1 MKWMHA
7 LVGRERTREA
17 DQTLGLSLAFVA
29 GAANAGGFL
38 AVGQYTSHMS
48 GIVSAMADQLVLGNL
63 KLLLAGLGAFICFAA
78 GAATSSLLI
87 NWARRR
93 RMHSEYALSLLLE
106 AVLMLGF
113 GLLGG
118 WLSKLSGF
126 FLPFTVMWLCYLMG
140 LQNAI
145 VTKLSSK
152 RIRTTHVT
160 GLVTDIGIELGRL
173 LYWNRHSDAA
183 GMPRVVADRSLLAL
197 NLGLLSLFFSGGI
210 VGAWAFQRAGFVATV
225 PLALFLLL
233 LAVMPVWEDVQ
244 VRGRLLRLRYS
255 RR

>member
-1 MKWMHA
+1 MNWMHR
-7 LVGRERTREA
+7 LVGRERTLDA
-17 DQTLGLSLAFVA
+17 DQKLGLSLAFVA

-48 GIVSAMADQLVLGNL
+48 GIVSTMADQLILGDL
-63 KLLLAGLGAFICFAA
+63 RLVLAGFGAFVCFTA

-93 RMHSEYALSLLLE
+93 RMHSEYALSLLVE
-106 AVLMLGF
+106 AILMLGF

-118 WLSKLSGF
+118 WLSTHAGF
-126 FLPFTVMWLCYLMG
+126 ILPFTVMWLCYLMG

-145 VTKLSSK
+145 VTKLSSR

-173 LYWNRHSDAA
+173 LYWHRHDRPDL
-183 GMPRVVADRSLLAL
+183 PRVVADRTLLAL
-197 NLGLLSLFFSGGI
+197 NLGLLLLFLTGGI
-210 VGAWAFQRAGFVATV
+210 AGAWAFQRVGFVATV
-225 PLALFLLL
+225 PLALLLLL
-233 LAVMPVWEDVQ
+233 LAAMPVWEDVQ
-244 VRGRLLRLRYS
+244 IRSRLLRLRHG

>member
-7 LVGRERTREA
+7 LVGRERTLAA
-17 DQTLGLSLAFVA
+17 DQKLGLSLAFVA

-48 GIVSAMADQLVLGNL
+48 GIVSTMADEFVLGNL
-63 KLLLAGLGAFICFAA
+63 RLVLAGFGAFVCFTA

-93 RMHSEYALSLLLE
+93 RMHSEYALSLLVE

-118 WLSKLSGF
+118 WLSTHTGF
-126 FLPFTVMWLCYLMG
+126 IVPFTVMWLCFLMG

-173 LYWNRHSDAA
+173 LYWNRNRSPD
-183 GMPRVVADRSLLAL
+183 MPRVVADRGLLAL
-197 NLGLLSLFFSGGI
+197 NLGLLLLFLVGGI
-210 VGAWAFQRAGFVATV
+210 AGAWAFQRVGFVATI
-225 PLALFLLL
+225 PLALFLLV
-233 LAVMPVWEDVQ
+233 LAVMPVWEDLQ
-244 VRGRLLRLRYS
+244 VRGRLLRLRYG